1 MNCGRW
7 GVRTFPAAFVFSLK
21 RILALA
27 FPAGV
32 CDREGP
38 SGRVIEV
45 PLGLARSTE
54 SLGRFRGW
62 PSAVFSLLPFAVP
75 PRQMGGCQG
84 LRSNPKGLAL
94 MP

>member
-1 MNCGRW
+1 LMDCGRW
-7 GVRTFPAAFVFSLK
+7 GDRTSPVAFVFSVK

-54 SLGRFRGW
+54 SLGRFRG
-62 PSAVFSLLPFAVP
+62 
-75 PRQMGGCQG
+75 
-84 LRSNPKGLAL
+84 
-94 MP
+94 